1 MDAEDLEPRKAIVKP
16 KDLDALGVEELE
28 KYVAELEAEILQVK
42 AKIEQKKAYLDGASA
57 FFKS

>member
-1 MDAEDLEPRKAIVKP
+1 MDADDLEPRKAIIKP

-28 KYVAELEAEILQVK
+28 KYLAELEAEALQVK